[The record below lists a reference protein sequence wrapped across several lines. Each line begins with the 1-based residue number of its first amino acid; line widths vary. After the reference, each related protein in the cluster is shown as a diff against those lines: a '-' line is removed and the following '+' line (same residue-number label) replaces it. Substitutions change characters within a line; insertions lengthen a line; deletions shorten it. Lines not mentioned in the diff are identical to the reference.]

1 MLQLTNSWQIGWKH
15 LTWNEITYLS
25 SVVYPLFQDK
35 FTFPGFK
42 LAGPHLWPEL
52 AMMAQW
58 WSSLSKCKNDIII
71 NQLPTPRTEH
81 PVSMSRIK
89 LISISHCDM
98 TYLNGLSSGPNGD
111 NGEGTSAATST
122 RWLNSWPTTVKQ
134 LTNRW
139 QTADWQWIF
148 SETKNLTNP
157 IKSNMCW
164 QTLVVPIIT
173 PSMKQQYFWPPPPVT
188 LYLTITMCSGCN
200 RTKTN
205 LFGRSSA
212 AQYFHISYSNVFMRF
227 EIYLLFSFFSFFY
240 VFSFLLFFCF
250 YFLLFF
256 FISFYFCLFLFIS
269 FYFFLFLFFSFFVF
283 FCFFYF
289 L

>member
-42 LAGPHLWPEL
+42 LADPHLWPEL

-122 RWLNSWPTTVKQ
+122 RRLNSWPTTVKQ

-148 SETKNLTNP
+148 FRNKKSHKRNQKQHVLANIGCPNHNTQYETTIFLTTTT
-157 IKSNMCW
+157 SH
-164 QTLVVPIIT
+164 TLPHHHHV
-173 PSMKQQYFWPPPPVT
+173 
-188 LYLTITMCSGCN
+188 
-200 RTKTN
+200 
-205 LFGRSSA
+205 
-212 AQYFHISYSNVFMRF
+212 
-227 EIYLLFSFFSFFY
+227 
-240 VFSFLLFFCF
+240 
-250 YFLLFF
+250 
-256 FISFYFCLFLFIS
+256 
-269 FYFFLFLFFSFFVF
+269 
-283 FCFFYF
+283 
-289 L
+289 